1 MLAGSTISGM
11 AVVINTV
18 LKEVIENRDKIE
30 TYLAFGASRMEA
42 SIPIAREALVTA
54 LTPTVNQMR
63 YLSFAK
69 QS

>member
-1 MLAGSTISGM
+1 M

-63 YLSFAK
+63 YLSIVK